1 MLPMNP
7 AGALSMALLATP
19 AKTAPT
25 PPPETERSLSLLVE
39 GTAMN
44 MLEVDH
50 ESYKAFRA
58 SVTKTALASP
68 DRLPTADKLAA
79 IKTILQEF
87 ERYRN
92 GSEVELKNRQSS
104 WRAVVSILFN
114 ELITSLGIDSASE
127 SAQPLTQMIGTL
139 KTAQE
144 LQDFR
149 TLLEDFLHP
158 TGFGSAMEKASS
170 LKVADRSTANDNAA
184 GLRGG
189 GVAVEQV
196 KALMERGGAG
206 FIALFRLSCLEI
218 ISERFGLDAVQD
230 CIMAVSAYLTASLHA
245 DDQIYHWSD
254 SSLLVILR
262 GRANEAILTAELQR
276 ISAHNSEINIRIG
289 ERMVM
294 LRIPLSFD
302 ITPIAKLRAAED
314 LYKLSNTRKDR
325 W

>member
-1 MLPMNP
+1 
-7 AGALSMALLATP
+7 MALLATP
-19 AKTAPT
+19 AKTSST
-25 PPPETERSLSLLVE
+25 PPPDSERSLSLLVE

-68 DRLPTADKLAA
+68 DRLPNADKMAA
-79 IKTILQEF
+79 IKTVLQEF

-92 GSEVELKNRQSS
+92 GSESELKNRQSS
-104 WRAVVSILFN
+104 WRAVVSMLFR
-114 ELITSLGIDSASE
+114 ELVTSLGINPASE
-127 SAQPLTQMIGTL
+127 GTKSLVQIIGSL

-144 LQDFR
+144 IQDFR
-149 TLLEDFLHP
+149 TTLEDFLHP
-158 TGFGSAMEKASS
+158 TGYGSAEKASS
-170 LKVADRSTANDNAA
+170 LKVADRSTVNDNAA
-184 GLRGG
+184 GLPGG
-189 GVAVEQV
+189 GVAVEKV
-196 KALMERGGAG
+196 KALMELGGAG
-206 FIALFRLSCLEI
+206 HIAIFRLSCLEI

-230 CIMAVSAYLTASLHA
+230 CIMAVSAHLTSSLHA

-254 SSLLVILR
+254 SSLLAILK
-262 GRANEAILTAELQR
+262 GRANEKILAAELQR
-276 ISAHNSEINIRIG
+276 VSAHNSEINISVA

-314 LYKLSNTRKDR
+314 LYKLANSQKDR

>member
-1 MLPMNP
+1 MI
-7 AGALSMALLATP
+7 T
-19 AKTAPT
+19 
-25 PPPETERSLSLLVE
+25 
-39 GTAMN
+39 
-44 MLEVDH
+44 
-50 ESYKAFRA
+50 KAIKVFRA
-58 SVTKTALASP
+58 NVTRTALASP
-68 DRLPTADKLAA
+68 DRLPNADKMAA
-79 IKTILQEF
+79 IKTVLQEF

-92 GSEVELKNRQSS
+92 GSETELKNRQSS
-104 WRAVVSILFN
+104 WRAVVSMLFR
-114 ELITSLGIDSASE
+114 ELVTSLGIDPASE
-127 SAQPLTQMIGTL
+127 GARSLAQIVGSL
-139 KTAQE
+139 KTSQE
-144 LQDFR
+144 IQDFR
-149 TLLEDFLHP
+149 SQLEDFLHP
-158 TGFGSAMEKASS
+158 NGAGTAMDRASS

-196 KALMERGGAG
+196 KMLMERGGAG
-206 FIALFRLSCLEI
+206 YVALFRLSCLEI

-245 DDQIYHWSD
+245 DDLIYHWSD
-254 SSLLVILR
+254 SSLLAILK
-262 GRANEAILTAELQR
+262 GRSNEQILTAELQR

-314 LYKLSNTRKDR
+314 LYKLSNARKDR